1 MRRTIFHLAGL
12 SLAWAVLFGMV
23 QEMMGQEAG
32 EQLAPG
38 PRLVQFSGTLKD
50 QSGQPLTGVQGITF
64 ALYREQ
70 SGGAALWLET
80 QNVQLDEQGR
90 YGVLLGSTQAEGLP
104 QELFSS
110 NEARWLG
117 VQVNLPGEP
126 EQPRV
131 LLVSV
136 PYALKAADAE
146 TLGGLPASAFVL
158 AKTAVASTSLLA
170 DKGGLPVAAMSD
182 GFTTAAVSGTG
193 TTNKVVKWTDGAAG
207 TLGDSAIFESGGQV
221 GIGTTTPGS
230 LLNVVQLG
238 GIYNIG
244 QLRIFNSAGAG

>member
-1 MRRTIFHLAGL
+1 MKAKMQSRFLWISVFCWGVFLGGVSAQESSNVPSHLMQVNG
-12 SLAWAVLFGMV
+12 V
-23 QEMMGQEAG
+23 
-32 EQLAPG
+32 
-38 PRLVQFSGTLKD
+38 LKD
-50 QSGQPLTGVQGITF
+50 QAGQPLTGIQGVTF
-64 ALYREQ
+64 TLYREQ
-70 SGGAALWLET
+70 SGGAPLWLET

-90 YGVLLGSTQAEGLP
+90 YGVLLGAVTSDGLP

-110 NEARWLG
+110 GEARWLG
-117 VQVNLPGEP
+117 VQVNLSGEV

-158 AKTAVASTSLLA
+158 AKSAVASTSLLA
-170 DKGGLPVAAMSD
+170 DKAGLPVAAFSD

-207 TLGDSAIFESGGQV
+207 TLGDSAIF
-221 GIGTTTPGS
+221 
-230 LLNVVQLG
+230 
-238 GIYNIG
+238 
-244 QLRIFNSAGAG
+244 

>member
-1 MRRTIFHLAGL
+1 MARLFVSVTL
-12 SLAWAVLFGMV
+12 SVYLFSSVFAFQARAQETTGM
-23 QEMMGQEAG
+23 AT
-32 EQLAPG
+32 ASG

-50 QSGQPLTGVQGITF
+50 QSGQPLSGVQGITF
-64 ALYREQ
+64 TLYREQ
-70 SGGAALWLET
+70 SGGAPLWLET

-90 YGVLLGSTQAEGLP
+90 YGVLLGAVTSDGLP

-110 NEARWLG
+110 GEARWLG

-158 AKTAVASTSLLA
+158 AKSAVASTSLLA
-170 DKGGLPVAAMSD
+170 DKAGLPVAAFSD

-207 TLGDSAIFESGGQV
+207 TLGDSA
-221 GIGTTTPGS
+221 
-230 LLNVVQLG
+230 
-238 GIYNIG
+238 
-244 QLRIFNSAGAG
+244 

>member
-1 MRRTIFHLAGL
+1 MNAKKQLCVLWIGVLWIGVL
-12 SLAWAVLFGMV
+12 SWGVFLGGVSA
-23 QEMMGQEAG
+23 QE
-32 EQLAPG
+32 PSNG
-38 PRLVQFSGTLKD
+38 PSRLMQVNGVLKD
-50 QSGQPLTGVQGITF
+50 TMGQPLTGVQGITF

-90 YGVLLGSTQAEGLP
+90 YSVLLGSTQSEGLP

-117 VQVNLPGEP
+117 VQVNLPGEV

-158 AKTAVASTSLLA
+158 ASSAKEAIASTSLTT
-170 DKGGLPVAAMSD
+170 DKGGLPVAAFSD

-207 TLGDSAIFESGGQV
+207 TLGDSAIFESG
-221 GIGTTTPGS
+221 
-230 LLNVVQLG
+230 
-238 GIYNIG
+238 
-244 QLRIFNSAGAG
+244 